1 MVPALRPSPPLVTR
15 LGLRLMVPQLD
26 PHRCSSVPATL
37 LSAGCI
43 AHKTHTMGLHRPFGL
58 RSSTRGQ
65 ALPRPSE
72 LRMLSRPCS
81 LLLGRLY
88 GTNVFPHPVDSVDT
102 RVARV
107 FRDVPGLQALKLNN
121 EETSSRRPSR
131 R

>member
-1 MVPALRPSPPLVTR
+1 MVPALRPSSPLVTR
-15 LGLRLMVPQLD
+15 LGLRLMVSQLD
-26 PHRCSSVPATL
+26 PHRCSSVPAL

-43 AHKTHTMGLHRPFGL
+43 ARETHTRLHCAFEL
-58 RSSTRGQ
+58 RSSTIGQ

-81 LLLGRLY
+81 LLLGHLY
-88 GTNVFPHPVDSVDT
+88 GTNVFPHPVGSVDT

-121 EETSSRRPSR
+121 EETKLRRPSR